1 MDTNINTPLRLIT
14 PKVNI
19 GFLTQSDAPDF
30 LLDLG
35 GPALDLLTDFRL
47 TPAISVLATT
57 QIDNALTQMIGS
69 GVRLLFV
76 VGPEF
81 KILGSITS
89 YDIQSEK
96 PLRYLQSRDCRIGI
110 CSREDILVRDIMTLA
125 HKWKVIDYDQL
136 LHATVADVLLTF
148 KDLGQKHL
156 IVVDS
161 VRGRNAHQVVRGLIS
176 LTTLERALGTN
187 IESTKVANSFAEIKH
202 ELAT

>member
-1 MDTNINTPLRLIT
+1 MDSNTNTPLRLIT
-14 PKVNI
+14 PKANI

-35 GPALDLLTDFRL
+35 DPALDLLTDFRL

-76 VGPEF
+76 VDPGF
-81 KILGSITS
+81 KILGSISS

-96 PLRYLQSRDCRIGI
+96 PLRYMQSRDCRIGI
-110 CSREDILVRDIMTLA
+110 CSREDILVRDIMTPA

-136 LHATVADVLLTF
+136 LHATVADVALTF

-161 VRGRNAHQVVRGLIS
+161 ARGRNAQIVRGLIS